1 MPGSGGHPRL
11 PSGPTAAVHPGEI
24 VHPFRYRN
32 TGARP
37 SRSAGRASSAR
48 SDRSGPRADSP
59 EPGGRTTALVCAGG
73 YRGSDLARV
82 VPRVPVRPGGRLAY
96 AGRSRR
102 SPPFP
107 YPPTANVCSC
117 RGWWW
122 LATGCR
128 VRLASTEPDEGPG
141 LTWRQLTLRHWS
153 GTWDSKTRGTVTRYG
168 DGRVANLRLED
179 PPGLSPI
186 HRRPFDTV
194 EAVQSLPTRCGRRGD
209 PHRTAAVRVFLIA
222 RGTVGTL
229 PLRLSCCG

>member
-102 SPPFP
+102 STPFP

-128 VRLASTEPDEGPG
+128 VRLASTRPRTRRGPRPHLAATHPPPLVRHLG
-141 LTWRQLTLRHWS
+141 LKDPWHRDPLRRRPGRESPPRGPARPLTH
-153 GTWDSKTRGTVTRYG
+153 
-168 DGRVANLRLED
+168 
-179 PPGLSPI
+179 PPSAVR
-186 HRRPFDTV
+186 HRRGG
-194 EAVQSLPTRCGRRGD
+194 AVATD
-209 PHRTAAVRVFLIA
+209 EVWAAR
-222 RGTVGTL
+222 
-229 PLRLSCCG
+229 